1 MLRGVRVM
9 CRWRAH
15 LLRATSRVGSRFAS
29 LERSIPYDALV
40 GGGLSSPVCRR
51 CGCGI
56 SYLLTYLSDDTSWG
70 RRSLNCAK
78 GTWHRL

>member
-40 GGGLSSPVCRR
+40 GGVCPLRSV
-51 CGCGI
+51 GGAGAVYLT
-56 SYLLTYLSDDTSWG
+56 YLLTYRGSGPSYLFNLQYMLEW
-70 RRSLNCAK
+70 
-78 GTWHRL
+78 